1 MAIVRMLV
9 ELDYD
14 NELHHGKDVD
24 AIDWFV
30 KDVLLNTT
38 EDGRLILYSNE
49 LGDEVGTVR
58 VLKIFDPSMITY
70 TAEGV

>member
-1 MAIVRMLV
+1 MSIVRMLV

-14 NELHHGKDVD
+14 DELHHGKDVD

-38 EDGRLILYSNE
+38 EDGKLILHSNE
-49 LGDEVGTVR
+49 LGDELGTVR
-58 VLKIFDPSMITY
+58 VLKIFDHMLIAHT
-70 TAEGV
+70 TEGV